1 MVDAMHSYESFLP
14 PDSHC
19 LSPLGKDILN
29 AGIMSELSP
38 EFSTIAIRPPSA
50 YSGFPFIVEVGLA
63 YGGNVGSGG
72 VKLFRY
78 ANRIPL
84 LYDEGSDIAW
94 QVVKDLAIDKK
105 RVYKIPDN
113 APLALITHV
122 CSTKV
127 PFKTAGK
134 EFLADRPEI
143 ERELKNAVREVLRKL
158 RLHLSRKSSEEAV
171 KRRRDIYSKYLPLI
185 AEFSKD
191 LSGKKDLPNFQPML
205 KAYLEESEADN

>member
-1 MVDAMHSYESFLP
+1 M
-14 PDSHC
+14 
-19 LSPLGKDILN
+19 N
-29 AGIMSELSP
+29 ELSP

-63 YGGNVGSGG
+63 YGGKVAHGG
-72 VKLFRY
+72 VKLYRY

-94 QVVKDLAIDKK
+94 QVVKDLVIDKK
-105 RVYKIPDN
+105 KAYKIPDN

-122 CSTKV
+122 CSTKI

-143 ERELKNAVREVLRKL
+143 ERELKNAVREALRKL
-158 RLHLSRKSSEEAV
+158 RLHLSRKSSQEAV

-191 LSGKKDLPNFQPML
+191 LSGKKTLPNFQPML
-205 KAYLEESEADN
+205 KTYLDELEGDN